1 METSGY
7 VLVCESFEFEHDYKV
22 IAFSKDSK
30 SLHDY
35 KDALESVVVQFSCQW
50 SVLQKF
56 LIRTR
61 PELANFEI
69 RSLFE

>member
-35 KDALESVVVQFSCQW
+35 KDALESVGSRGKLGNLTFERTYY
-50 SVLQKF
+50 VLAV
-56 LIRTR
+56 
-61 PELANFEI
+61 ENH
-69 RSLFE
+69 

>member
-30 SLHDY
+30 PLNDY
-35 KDALESVVVQFSCQW
+35 KDALESVGSRG
-50 SVLQKF
+50 QKGLSTF
-56 LIRTR
+56 K
-61 PELANFEI
+61 
-69 RSLFE
+69 RSYYVFAVENH